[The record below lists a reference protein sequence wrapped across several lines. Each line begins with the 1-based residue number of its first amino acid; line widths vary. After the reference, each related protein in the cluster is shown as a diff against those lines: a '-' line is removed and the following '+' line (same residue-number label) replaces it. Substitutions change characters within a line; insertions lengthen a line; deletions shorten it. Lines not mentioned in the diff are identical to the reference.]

1 MYDFSIFISFIINS
15 IRVGVYD
22 KGFWR
27 GLMKILI
34 SPDSFKG
41 SLSAE
46 NVAKHIERGIK
57 SVKDDADTLRIPM
70 ADGGEGTLET
80 LVTATNGKI
89 EKVLVNDPLGRRIN
103 GHFGIIGNEKTAV
116 IELAVASGLPLLTSK
131 ELNPAIASTYGT
143 GQLIKDA
150 LGKGI
155 RSFII
160 CLGGSATND
169 GGTGILKA
177 LGYRFLDK
185 ERNELKSGGLALKD
199 LSIIDDTYVDERVKE
214 AHFQIACD
222 VSNPLIGPNGASHVF
237 GPQKGALPEL
247 VNQLDEALR
256 VFADVVYRKT
266 GRRIHNL
273 EGGGAAGLYAFCQTE
288 MRPGVELMIETL
300 NLSTLFH
307 EQQFDL
313 IITGEGK
320 LDEQTAYG
328 KVVSGITKLSK
339 QYKVPIIAI
348 AGTVEGDITPLH
360 ELGLTAAFS
369 IINGPMD
376 LETAF
381 AETGKFI
388 EKTTEQLFRLFIRK
402 GKNNIGTDNSYLYV
416 P

>member
-1 MYDFSIFISFIINS
+1 M
-15 IRVGVYD
+15 
-22 KGFWR
+22 
-27 GLMKILI
+27 
-34 SPDSFKG
+34 
-41 SLSAE
+41 
-46 NVAKHIERGIK
+46 
-57 SVKDDADTLRIPM
+57 
-70 ADGGEGTLET
+70 
-80 LVTATNGKI
+80 
-89 EKVLVNDPLGRRIN
+89 
-103 GHFGIIGNEKTAV
+103 
-116 IELAVASGLPLLTSK
+116 LTSK

-273 EGGGAAGLYAFCQTE
+273 EGGGAAGGTAAGLYAFCQTE

-381 AETGKFI
+381 AETGKLI